1 MTNDKVWMKAYQNRR
16 NAQLKYDLML
26 SRFQNG
32 LCLVTGYRPAEQL
45 RLAELQTK
53 LREVEFQTVT
63 AGADPNAIADAAIVL
78 LHELES
84 ERANEGKTP
93 EYNRAFQSFAA
104 DALETLSEI
113 VKRYQ
118 PQTEAILD

>member
-1 MTNDKVWMKAYQNRR
+1 MKAYQNRR

-32 LCLVTGYRPAEQL
+32 LCLVSGMRPTEQL

-63 AGADPNAIADAAIVL
+63 AGADPNAIADVATVL
-78 LHELES
+78 LQELES
-84 ERANEGKTP
+84 ERAKEGKTP
-93 EYNRAFQSFAA
+93 EYQRAFWQFSATA
-104 DALETLSEI
+104 IETLAAI

-118 PQTEAILD
+118 PQTEPI